1 MSQYAKL
8 QYVNGKNIITLPS
21 EELKKS
27 AQRDLIQYA
36 MLSGQAEDYAG
47 KVKSSDISSETKQFY
62 QKQLK
67 SLEYR
72 LGCYRDYL
80 YKSYRFYP
88 IGVDTL
94 EDVSEYS
101 FVTEDALAKRINNT
115 SFYSD
120 LENIE
125 QSVAVMENDIHEN
138 VVNTDTTQN
147 ILLNL
152 PEQKFADME
161 SVNEIYQQMFAT
173 DSPIEKVSN
182 TAMEQF
188 GDT

>member
-94 EDVSEYS
+94 EDVYNLTYEKYVATIKSLDFNNYTDIS
-101 FVTEDALAKRINNT
+101 IIN
-115 SFYSD
+115 
-120 LENIE
+120 
-125 QSVAVMENDIHEN
+125 
-138 VVNTDTTQN
+138 
-147 ILLNL
+147 
-152 PEQKFADME
+152 
-161 SVNEIYQQMFAT
+161 
-173 DSPIEKVSN
+173 
-182 TAMEQF
+182 
-188 GDT
+188 